1 MREDLNAYGNE
12 LNYYL
17 VACTYVPSSCGVEQR
32 AD

>member
-1 MREDLNAYGNE
+1 MREDLDAYGNE

-17 VACTYVPSSCGVEQR
+17 VACAYIPSLRGVELH